1 MWGWNRYFS
10 PEDNR
15 LLNCKLLGQDNFEHF
30 IRMIFEVLSAYV
42 AENGAISWSW
52 EIKSGLNI
60 AQAALSPSN

>member
-1 MWGWNRYFS
+1 
-10 PEDNR
+10 
-15 LLNCKLLGQDNFEHF
+15 
-30 IRMIFEVLSAYV
+30 VLSAYV